1 MEKYRVGIIGGTGMV
16 GQRFV
21 TLLDQHPWF
30 ELTAVAASS
39 GSAGKTYEE
48 AVAGRWAME
57 TEIPEQAK
65 ALVVLDAVKD
75 AETLADQ
82 VDFVFCAVNME
93 KDKIR
98 ALEERYAKLEVP
110 VVSNN
115 SAHRWT
121 EDVPMV
127 VPEIN
132 ANHISVIAAQRQ
144 RLGTKKGFI
153 AVKSNCSIQS
163 YVPALAPL
171 LKYGVEKVLVC
182 TYQAISGAG
191 KTFERWPEMVDNCI
205 PYIGGEEEKS
215 EQRIFPSPRN
225 ASALLVRMVIWP
237 LYS

>member
-93 KDKIR
+93 KDEIRLMSGHSAKIFSTSSC
-98 ALEERYAKLEVP
+98 LVM
-110 VVSNN
+110 
-115 SAHRWT
+115 SA
-121 EDVPMV
+121 
-127 VPEIN
+127 
-132 ANHISVIAAQRQ
+132 
-144 RLGTKKGFI
+144 
-153 AVKSNCSIQS
+153 
-163 YVPALAPL
+163 
-171 LKYGVEKVLVC
+171 
-182 TYQAISGAG
+182 
-191 KTFERWPEMVDNCI
+191 
-205 PYIGGEEEKS
+205 
-215 EQRIFPSPRN
+215 
-225 ASALLVRMVIWP
+225 
-237 LYS
+237 